1 MERKVG
7 LRSALW
13 MLGQVWY
20 DGPGRPV
27 VSRLRGNDGEGCLAA

>member
-1 MERKVG
+1 MP
-7 LRSALW
+7 ALW

-27 VSRLRGNDGEGCLAA
+27 VSRLRGNDGEEVRE